1 MHVWS
6 RTRVT
11 CTMDHKY
18 KKEQIR
24 APWSQV
30 TINVTQSNNIS
41 SSNTEDMD
49 LAPVDGGLSN
59 GSCNYRVTNCPNR
72 QASSQGDHNEY
83 SNSDLCL
90 PEVCVSTNSST
101 FEENMSYEVQ
111 QAYRIFTGF
120 LLDKHKAIASPFL
133 QPIGNKKEAHR
144 GIGDVSLQ
152 VQPRQKQSICL
163 RRIEEKFV
171 QQEYKS
177 ITEFVADFRI
187 MLENCY
193 RHHGVDHWISKQ
205 AQKLEIMLE
214 QKLTLLSR
222 TLREK
227 TSLAVTSKGQFGAEE
242 ERVTGGTSTRRRSAP
257 RNLATTV
264 GGHESVM
271 VQVLRM
277 EEQQRA
283 KEEKRQ
289 RELEKKEA
297 EEMSAKEVEEW
308 EHSLLSQASPH
319 SVDTLWELPAIGH
332 FLCLAQSA
340 LNLPEIVFYEL
351 ERCLLMPR
359 CSTLLA
365 KVMSSLLSPWQR
377 RATLHRRPTLPYSRW
392 ESELRQRVLGWYR
405 AVGSS
410 RDQPAKAEQ
419 LGLCHQFFIHLG
431 DISPLEETAFH
442 LLPFHQRVWLLKG
455 LCDNVYET
463 QKDVRDAVL
472 AQPIHEC
479 RESILGYDSK
489 ENAYIHFP
497 HFCGADLRVYRQSP
511 SRPPAF
517 PFPSVWVKKIEA
529 DSKKVVGEVDDMMAR
544 VTEDGSMYTEE
555 SSFGREKMETL
566 SSFKRENGIGSKNE
580 DSFQLWPVKQE
591 SDSERDSSEDTK
603 LKDNDCIMA
612 RIRGSV
618 LKMHRKKETIES
630 AHGAKRARIDHELA
644 FATESVRTIHAE
656 THSPCLSVG
665 EHSYTGRSPARSP
678 TKPPFIKSEDVI
690 SNKTHQSSSCSDS
703 CSVQVEGYCGTSGPH
718 AQASDCSQSLSEKR
732 VTDKVLN
739 KKKCKKKRGRQQLL
753 LVKGED
759 EQLWPADRVSL
770 HPSAESAVRGVTT
783 VFKRKDKKKHKPG
796 KKLESAREK
805 NGTPVEPIFKLVCT
819 NLDELRTL
827 ISKTEDELDELES
840 TKNRLGR
847 WFYQREA
854 VKELHSTLIR
864 LLNELLPW
872 EPKLVKAFQ
881 RNRLRLKKEFDD
893 FKKHPDYNNFS
904 REECISTSSSEE
916 DEEKDLGKMCP
927 SVDHYRGSEDDLEH
941 VVPRGLWSGATSM
954 DGDVSAGQRVLSFPS
969 DFQLHVA
976 TAESI
981 CPLPAGQ
988 SSGSNLDSPP
998 DSLSTPEA
1006 VPLSQYRDAN
1016 FLSTRPPILH
1026 FTAGLPKGYTPI
1038 PTLLAK
1044 SVGNKVT
1051 LMKRPIDTTALNNV
1065 HRRDKRSVVSM
1076 TTSAVAT
1083 TTVPEAQ
1090 NSQHNSQLS
1099 QVEVG
1104 LKTVPA
1110 DLFKPAQSEPKCPA
1124 KSFYKVA
1131 EGLGQLVSC
1140 SGDTGEKATQQVVIL
1155 PPNLLIQNPE
1165 QNMSHFKDVPNPV
1178 SSTATPLCLTTN
1190 VPGFT
1195 IPEKSIPAQHEAS
1208 PKNALKTHSTVIKSA
1223 SVCQALKKTPPL
1235 SPSIMTPSSRP
1246 STPLEKQPE
1255 PKQELKTVC
1264 IRDSQSILVTTRG
1277 GNTGIVKVQTSASSL
1292 NSFSSGPVITL
1303 SPQMN
1308 AFLLSK
1314 MCPTLTTASP
1324 TSTSSTAATTSASQ
1338 IQNEDS
1344 TELKF
1349 PSPLSAPTVQTT
1361 SVFQSP
1367 YTSTRPAAAKID
1379 GHGQA
1384 QGKTTVHLLTSSS
1397 PQSDVNVKSVPER
1410 SPPAHFTPL
1419 TLSSVPSSSS
1429 HTITAA
1435 LSRTNAFPSTRV
1447 MLLNQSTA
1455 PSAATTVVP
1464 KQVKASAT
1472 PLPTSLSSLKV
1483 GVKPEHP
1490 AGGVNTDDTSRFKN
1504 YTLPTGLQI
1513 QLSGKTTTIGQSI
1526 GALSHSPSKSNP
1538 VSLAGLSPAAP
1549 ARPVTSSLVPSCP
1562 APLSFSATLTKNSK
1576 PLGAPSVA
1584 SSSTS
1589 VAASKNNTGMSV
1601 TCPVQVTHTALSSS
1615 THNQFIQQPPIQTS
1629 LASPVLSKPQDPI
1642 SSGAIS
1648 NTQIPSAASAVQQR
1662 IVINTATPLAAGTQ
1676 ILLNKTRFVVPP
1688 QGLGPGSHVLIISN
1702 PGPHQVPSVRAALPP
1717 HGPVRVT
1724 PQAPV
1729 LPRPPAIQLSTS
1741 VGASPP
1747 AVGSF
1752 VATRV
1757 APGANLLNTDPHV
1770 QLPVPQGGKVAPFSV
1785 CTLTASPRLSNTP
1798 ALGSPVMTCPLATIR
1813 FAAGSPPPVI
1823 SSPTTPCAAA
1833 ASASSLSTATLPPGH
1848 SSIPI
1853 PVIPNLSYLLS
1864 HPHQQ
1869 EVTEQ
1874 HAAGKS
1880 KAAPLQPFA
1889 FVGLGNTKPAP
1900 TLVQPVLAGEGA
1912 KLVPTVA
1919 PIVRTG
1925 TRIQALPIGTVL
1937 QRAPPVTSLS
1947 PPITQLRTN
1956 DSTTPPVVWTNLQS
1970 PGTPTS
1976 ASGINQNVAPK
1987 LLISPD
1993 GAVLSTVQSQVNP
2006 ENVTTEH

>member
-6 RTRVT
+6 RTQVT
-11 CTMDHKY
+11 STMEHKY
-18 KKEQIR
+18 KKEQIQ

-30 TINVTQSNNIS
+30 TINLTQPNNIS
-41 SSNTEDMD
+41 SSSTEDMN
-49 LAPVDGGLSN
+49 LAPEDGGLSN
-59 GSCNYRVTNCPNR
+59 GNCNHRVTNCPGGNR

-83 SNSDLCL
+83 SNRDLCL

-101 FEENMSYEVQ
+101 FEENMSDEVQ

-133 QPIGNKKEAHR
+133 QPIGNKTEAHH
-144 GIGDVSLQ
+144 GTGDVSRQ
-152 VQPRQKQSICL
+152 VLPRQNQSICL

-227 TSLAVTSKGQFGAEE
+227 TSLAVTSKGQFGAED

-257 RNLATTV
+257 RNLATAV

-289 RELEKKEA
+289 RDLEKKEA

-308 EHSLLSQASPH
+308 EHNLLSQASPH
-319 SVDTLWELPAIGH
+319 SIDTLWELPAIGH

-410 RDQPAKAEQ
+410 RDQPARAEQ

-517 PFPSVWVKKIEA
+517 PFPSVWVKKIEV
-529 DSKKVVGEVDDMMAR
+529 DLKKEGGEVDEMMVR
-544 VTEDGSMYTEE
+544 VSEDGYMDTEE
-555 SSFGREKMETL
+555 SNLGREKMETPV
-566 SSFKRENGIGSKNE
+566 KRENGMSSKSE
-580 DSFQLWPVKQE
+580 DPIELWPVKEE
-591 SDSERDSSEDTK
+591 SDSEKDSSEDTK
-603 LKDNDCIMA
+603 LKVKNDSVIT
-612 RIRGSV
+612 RIGGSV
-618 LKMHRKKETIES
+618 LKMHCKKEIDDS
-630 AHGAKRARIDHELA
+630 AHQAKRARIDHELA
-644 FATESVRTIHAE
+644 FAAESVRTIRPE

-665 EHSYTGRSPARSP
+665 EHSYTGRSPACSP
-678 TKPPFIKSEDVI
+678 TKPSGIKSEDMI
-690 SNKTHQSSSCSDS
+690 SNKTHLSASFSSSCS
-703 CSVQVEGYCGTSGPH
+703 VLVEGYCGTSGRP
-718 AQASDCSQSLSEKR
+718 AQASDCFQSLSEKR

-739 KKKCKKKRGRQQLL
+739 KKKWKKKRGREQLL

-759 EQLWPADRVSL
+759 EQLRLADRVGL
-770 HPSAESAVRGVTT
+770 YPSAVSVVRGVTT
-783 VFKRKDKKKHKPG
+783 TFKRKNKKKHKPG

-805 NGTPVEPIFKLVCT
+805 NGTPVEPLFKLVCT

-872 EPKLVKAFQ
+872 EPKLLKAFQ

-904 REECISTSSSEE
+904 REECISTSSSSEE
-916 DEEKDLGKMCP
+916 DEEKDLGKICP

-954 DGDVSAGQRVLSFPS
+954 DGDMSAGERTLSFPN
-969 DFQLHVA
+969 DFQLRVVA
-976 TAESI
+976 AENI

-988 SSGSNLDSPP
+988 SSGSNLDFPP
-998 DSLSTPEA
+998 DSLSTPEGM
-1006 VPLSQYRDAN
+1006 PLSQYRDAN
-1016 FLSTRPPILH
+1016 FQSTRPPVLH
-1026 FTAGLPKGYTPI
+1026 SAVGLPKGYTPI

-1051 LMKRPIDTTALNNV
+1051 LMKRPIDTSALNNV
-1065 HRRDKRSVVSM
+1065 HRHGKRSLVSM
-1076 TTSAVAT
+1076 TTSAVALT
-1083 TTVPEAQ
+1083 TLPEAQ
-1090 NSQHNSQLS
+1090 KSQHNSQSS
-1099 QVEVG
+1099 QVQVG
-1104 LKTVPA
+1104 LKIVPA
-1110 DLFKPAQSEPKCPA
+1110 DLLKAAESEPKSPT
-1124 KSFYKVA
+1124 KSVYKVA

-1140 SGDTGEKATQQVVIL
+1140 SGDAGEKSTQQVVIL
-1155 PPNLLIQNPE
+1155 PPNLLIQKSE
-1165 QNMSHFKDVPNPV
+1165 QNMSHFKDIPNPV
-1178 SSTATPLCLTTN
+1178 SSKVTPMCLTTN

-1208 PKNALKTHSTVIKSA
+1208 LKTHSTVMKST
-1223 SVCQALKKTPPL
+1223 SVCQAVKKTPPL
-1235 SPSIMTPSSRP
+1235 SPSIMTPTSRP
-1246 STPLEKQPE
+1246 PTPQDKQTE

-1292 NSFSSGPVITL
+1292 NSFSSGPCITL
-1303 SPQMN
+1303 SPQIN

-1314 MCPTLTTASP
+1314 MCQTLTATSP
-1324 TSTSSTAATTSASQ
+1324 LSTPSTSASQ
-1338 IQNEDS
+1338 IQNKDS

-1349 PSPLSAPTVQTT
+1349 PSPLTTPKVQTS

-1367 YTSTRPAAAKID
+1367 YTSARPATAKID
-1379 GHGQA
+1379 RHSQA
-1384 QGKTTVHLLTSSS
+1384 PGKATAQILTSSS
-1397 PQSDVNVKSVPER
+1397 LQSDLNVKSALER
-1410 SPPAHFTPL
+1410 SPPADFTPL
-1419 TLSSVPSSSS
+1419 TLSSVSSSSS

-1435 LSRTNAFPSTRV
+1435 LSKTDALPSTRV
-1447 MLLNQSTA
+1447 MPLNQSTVA
-1455 PSAATTVVP
+1455 SAATTP
-1464 KQVKASAT
+1464 KQVKASAP

-1490 AGGVNTDDTSRFKN
+1490 AGGVNTDNASRFKS

-1513 QLSGKTTTIGQSI
+1513 QLSGKTTAIGHSI
-1526 GALSHSPSKSNP
+1526 SALSHSPSKSTP
-1538 VSLAGLSPAAP
+1538 VSLGGISPAPP
-1549 ARPVTSSLVPSCP
+1549 ARLVTTSPVPSCP
-1562 APLSFSATLTKNSK
+1562 APLSFSTTLTNNSK
-1576 PLGAPSVA
+1576 PLGVA
-1584 SSSTS
+1584 SIPSSSSS
-1589 VAASKNNTGMSV
+1589 VAASKMSI
-1601 TCPVQVTHTALSSS
+1601 TCSS
-1615 THNQFIQQPPIQTS
+1615 TNSQLVQQPAIQTS
-1629 LASPVLSKPQDPI
+1629 LASPVLCKPQNPI
-1642 SSGAIS
+1642 SSGTIS
-1648 NTQIPSAASAVQQR
+1648 NTQIPSAASTVQQR

-1676 ILLNKTRFVVPP
+1676 VLLNNARFVVPP

-1702 PGPHQVPSVRAALPP
+1702 PGLHQVPSVCAALPP
-1717 HGPVRVT
+1717 QSSVRVT
-1724 PQAPV
+1724 PQGPV

-1747 AVGSF
+1747 AVASSF
-1752 VATRV
+1752 GASRV
-1757 APGANLLNTDPHV
+1757 LPGAKLINTDPHV
-1770 QLPVPQGGKVAPFSV
+1770 QLPIQQANKVAPFSV

-1798 ALGSPVMTCPLATIR
+1798 ALGSPVMTSPLATIR

-1823 SSPTTPCAAA
+1823 SSPTTPSTAV
-1833 ASASSLSTATLPPGH
+1833 SASSSSPTTLSPGH

-1853 PVIPNLSYLLS
+1853 PVIPHLSYLLS

-1880 KAAPLQPFA
+1880 TAAPLQPLA

-1900 TLVQPVLAGEGA
+1900 TLVQPILAGEGA
-1912 KLVPTVA
+1912 QLVPTVA
-1919 PIVRTG
+1919 PIVSTG

-1937 QRAPPVTSLS
+1937 QRVPAVASLS

-1956 DSTTPPVVWTNLQS
+1956 DSTPAPIVWTNLQS
-1970 PGTPTS
+1970 PGTQTS

-1993 GAVLSTVQSQVNP
+1993 GAMLSTVQSQVNP
-2006 ENVTTEH
+2006 GNVTTEH